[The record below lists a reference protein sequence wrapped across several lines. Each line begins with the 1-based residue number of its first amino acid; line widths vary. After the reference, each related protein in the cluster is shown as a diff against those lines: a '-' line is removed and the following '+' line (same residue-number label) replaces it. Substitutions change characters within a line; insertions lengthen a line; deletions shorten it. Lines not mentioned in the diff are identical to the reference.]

1 MVMVL
6 QAPHIPANA
15 RLKMIERTIE
25 CPLGVGPRAAGLHE
39 CARTEVHGA
48 IRAISNPFLHECDA
62 RFGMAIE
69 VFSHRCREPLTN
81 VLRQGLANFDLL
93 SSYTTLHHVSVR
105 TSGFRPPAKL
115 ARPKKA
121 RTISRPPI
129 PVNRALAGPVGRL
142 QLALAAPFHGR
153 RNPQCFT
160 IFCDRPA
167 RDIDAFIA

>member
-6 QAPHIPANA
+6 QPPHIPANA
-15 RLKMIERTIE
+15 GLKMIERNFE
-25 CPLGVGPRAAGLHE
+25 CPMDVRPRTLGLHE
-39 CARTEVHGA
+39 CSRTEVHGA
-48 IRAISNPFLHECDA
+48 IRAESEPFLHECDA

-93 SSYTTLHHVSVR
+93 SSNATLHHISVR

-121 RTISRPPI
+121 RTIGRAPTA
-129 PVNRALAGPVGRL
+129 VNRP
-142 QLALAAPFHGR
+142 
-153 RNPQCFT
+153 
-160 IFCDRPA
+160 
-167 RDIDAFIA
+167 